1 MTRVASLVAL
11 CLSCFALA
19 GCVGIDDETGSADS
33 LKPILTNTVN
43 PQQAVSKTPLGLWS
57 GGMTMLLMTTRDSAG
72 PQSPWFG
79 TKRAPEPTAARI
91 VLYPPEKSLL
101 ASMNPIAS
109 NAWTIAGV
117 ESLGADRPASQLA
130 TQAEG
135 RDVLIYVH
143 GFNETFES
151 ATTSYAKL
159 VAGIQFSGVPVLF
172 TWPSRGALLDY
183 VTDRESAMWS
193 RDTLEDTLMAL
204 ATDPRVG
211 RIHIIAHSMG
221 GLVTLEALRSIA
233 DRSGGLLGS
242 RFGAIILA
250 NPDVDMDLFKRQTKR
265 LAPLVP
271 KMTVI
276 ISAKDRALE
285 LSSKLAGNVP
295 RVGTAD
301 RAGLEQTGVK
311 VVDATD
317 YGSGIINHD
326 IFMSR
331 AELSGVIAR
340 AIENSGDP
348 Q

>member
-1 MTRVASLVAL
+1 MKRVASLVAL
-11 CLSCFALA
+11 CLTCLALA
-19 GCVGIDDETGSADS
+19 GCAGLDDETGSADS
-33 LKPILTNTVN
+33 LKPIMTNTVD
-43 PQQAVSKTPLGLWS
+43 PARAAATTPLGLWR

-72 PQSPWFG
+72 PASPWFG
-79 TKRAPEPTAARI
+79 SKRATDPTAARI
-91 VLYPPEKSLL
+91 VLYPPSKSLL
-101 ASMNPIAS
+101 ASVNPLGPGG
-109 NAWTIAGV
+109 WTIAGV
-117 ESLGADRPASQLA
+117 NEFGGSQPAGALA

-159 VAGIQFSGVPVLF
+159 VAGMQFSGVPILF

-193 RDTLEDTLMAL
+193 RDTLEDTLTAL
-204 ATDPRVG
+204 ASDEKVG
-211 RIHIIAHSMG
+211 HIHILAHSMG

-233 DRSGGLLGS
+233 DRSGGALAS
-242 RFGAIILA
+242 RFGAIVLA
-250 NPDVDMDLFKRQTKR
+250 NPDVDIDLFKRQTKR

-276 ISAKDRALE
+276 ISSKDRALE
-285 LSSKLAGNVP
+285 LSSKIAGNVP
-295 RVGTAD
+295 RVGTSD
-301 RAGLEQTGVK
+301 REALDQTGVK

-317 YGSGIINHD
+317 YGSGMINHD

-331 AELSGVIAR
+331 EELRGVIER
-340 AIENSGDP
+340 AIENAGDG